1 MYINCVLWSAY
12 YTEMAVENDQAD
24 NDTNP
29 GDSWNIQNG
38 KSISLEVPVPSTISC
53 ITVSLFFFFLYTC
66 TIPGIQSRYNF

>member
-29 GDSWNIQNG
+29 GDS
-38 KSISLEVPVPSTISC
+38 
-53 ITVSLFFFFLYTC
+53 
-66 TIPGIQSRYNF
+66 

>member
-53 ITVSLFFFFLYTC
+53 ITVSFFFPLYLHNT
-66 TIPGIQSRYNF
+66 RYSISI